1 MSPQIKHAGA
11 TKTPLG
17 PVQPIHEHV
26 IAIQDLAK
34 DFELPIPVVAA
45 MYWPELAGLK
55 QGATIDLY
63 LPLLTARRVRERLRR
78 IPRPD
83 KMRKAMVS
91 TSSRSY

>member
-1 MSPQIKHAGA
+1 MSLQIKHAGA
-11 TKTPLG
+11 TKIPPGSVG
-17 PVQPIHEHV
+17 PIDEHV

-34 DFELPIPVVAA
+34 DFELAVEAVADV
-45 MYWPELAGLK
+45 YWPELAGLK

-83 KMRKAMVS
+83 KMRKAMAS
-91 TSSRSY
+91 TPSRAY